1 MEQSEKWGGGKRLDF
16 FREKL
21 VREREKKPLFLGEEL
36 TQISPFYA
44 IQIKNEDW
52 RSCHEWLSA
61 F

>member
-1 MEQSEKWGGGKRLDF
+1 LEQSENRSGGKRLDF
-16 FREKL
+16 FRERL
-21 VREREKKPLFLGEEL
+21 VREEVENSILRKEL
-36 TQISPFYA
+36 AQISPSYA